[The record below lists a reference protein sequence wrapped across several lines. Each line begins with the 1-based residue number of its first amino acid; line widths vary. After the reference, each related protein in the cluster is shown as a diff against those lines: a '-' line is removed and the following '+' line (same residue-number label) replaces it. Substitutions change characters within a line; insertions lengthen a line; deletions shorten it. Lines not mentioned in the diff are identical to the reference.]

1 MRVGISTPLPAYKVS
16 AASTASKAEEL
27 GFESIWY
34 AEHPIL
40 PVHTS
45 SPWPGSPDG
54 KIPWTYAHFADP
66 YIALAQASGAT
77 SKIKLAT
84 GITLIPERNPLVL
97 AKTVSTLDL
106 FSKGRFMLGIGT
118 GWLKEETE
126 IMGGDFPHRWTQ
138 AKESLLALKALW
150 TQEEAEFHGK
160 YYDFPPVK
168 MYPKPMQKPHP
179 PILIGGMAKR
189 VFNRIVEVGD
199 GWLPNRV
206 TPKDVQ
212 VGKSKIES
220 LCIENNRTPDE
231 ITITVYGQPADKQ
244 LITDFINAGA
254 DRVVVSPQY
263 YETEEEMTNELE
275 SIAESGL

>member
-16 AASTASKAEEL
+16 AASTASKAEDL

-138 AKESLLALKALW
+138 TKESLLALKELW

-160 YYDFPPVK
+160 YYDFPLVK

-220 LCIENNRTPDE
+220 LCIENNRAPDE

-275 SIAESGL
+275 SIAQSVL

>member
-1 MRVGISTPLPAYKVS
+1 MNVGISTPLPAYKVPAS
-16 AASTASKAEEL
+16 LIASTAETL
-27 GFESIWY
+27 GFDSIWY

-40 PVHTS
+40 PVDTT
-45 SPWPGSPDG
+45 SPWPGSSDG

-97 AKTVSTLDL
+97 AKAVSTLDL
-106 FSKGRFMLGIGT
+106 FSEGRFMLGIGT

-138 AKESLLALKALW
+138 AKESLLALKELW
-150 TQEEAEFHGK
+150 TKEEAEFHGK

-168 MYPKPMQKPHP
+168 MYPKPLQKPHP

-206 TPKDVQ
+206 TPEEVQ
-212 VGKSKIES
+212 NGKSKIRS
-220 LCIENNRTPDE
+220 LCAESGRNPDDIS
-231 ITITVYGQPADKQ
+231 ITIYGQSPDKQ

-263 YETEEEMTNELE
+263 YETEEEMTKELE
-275 SIAESGL
+275 SIADSVL

>member
-1 MRVGISTPLPAYKVS
+1 MNVGISTPLPAYKVPAS
-16 AASTASKAEEL
+16 LIASTAETL
-27 GFESIWY
+27 GFDSIWY

-40 PVHTS
+40 PVDTT
-45 SPWPGSPDG
+45 SPWPGSSDG

-97 AKTVSTLDL
+97 AKEVSTLDL
-106 FSKGRFMLGIGT
+106 FSEGRFMLGIGT

-138 AKESLLALKALW
+138 AKESLLALKELW
-150 TQEEAEFHGK
+150 TKEEAEFHGK

-168 MYPKPMQKPHP
+168 MYPKPLQKPHP

-206 TPKDVQ
+206 TPEEVQ
-212 VGKSKIES
+212 NGKSKIRS
-220 LCIENNRTPDE
+220 LCAESGRNPDDIS
-231 ITITVYGQPADKQ
+231 ITIYGQSPDKQ

-254 DRVVVSPQY
+254 DRVVVSPKY
-263 YETEEEMTNELE
+263 YETVEEMTNELE
-275 SIAESGL
+275 SIAQSVL

>member
-1 MRVGISTPLPAYKVS
+1 MNVGISTPLPAYKVPAS
-16 AASTASKAEEL
+16 LIASTAETL
-27 GFESIWY
+27 GFDSIWY

-40 PVHTS
+40 PVDTT
-45 SPWPGSPDG
+45 SPWPGSSDG

-77 SKIKLAT
+77 STIKLAT

-97 AKTVSTLDL
+97 AKAVSTLDL
-106 FSKGRFMLGIGT
+106 FSEGRFMLGIGT

-138 AKESLLALKALW
+138 AKESLLALKELW
-150 TQEEAEFHGK
+150 TKEEAEFHGK

-168 MYPKPMQKPHP
+168 MYPKPLQKPHP

-206 TPKDVQ
+206 TPEEVQ
-212 VGKSKIES
+212 NGKSKIRS
-220 LCIENNRTPDE
+220 LCAESGRNPDDIS
-231 ITITVYGQPADKQ
+231 ITIYGQSPDKQ

-254 DRVVVSPQY
+254 DRVVVSPKY
-263 YETEEEMTNELE
+263 YETVEEMTNELE
-275 SIAESGL
+275 SIAQSVL

>member
-1 MRVGISTPLPAYKVS
+1 MNVGISTPLPAYKVPAS
-16 AASTASKAEEL
+16 LIASTAETL
-27 GFESIWY
+27 GFDSIWY

-40 PVHTS
+40 PVDTT
-45 SPWPGSPDG
+45 SPWPGSSDG

-97 AKTVSTLDL
+97 AKAVSTLDL
-106 FSKGRFMLGIGT
+106 FSGGRFMLGIGT
-118 GWLKEETE
+118 GGLKEETE

-138 AKESLLALKALW
+138 AKESLLALKELW
-150 TQEEAEFHGK
+150 TKEEAEFHGK

-168 MYPKPMQKPHP
+168 MYPKPLQKPHP

-206 TPKDVQ
+206 TPEEVQ
-212 VGKSKIES
+212 NGKSKIRS
-220 LCIENNRTPDE
+220 LCAESGRNPDDIS
-231 ITITVYGQPADKQ
+231 ITIYGQSPDKQ

-254 DRVVVSPQY
+254 DRVVVSPKY
-263 YETEEEMTNELE
+263 YETVEEMTNELE
-275 SIAESGL
+275 SIAQSVL

>member
-16 AASTASKAEEL
+16 AASTASKAEDL

-206 TPKDVQ
+206 TPKEVQ

-220 LCIENNRTPDE
+220 LCIENNRTPNE

-275 SIAESGL
+275 SIAQSVL

>member
-16 AASTASKAEEL
+16 AASTASKAEDL

-106 FSKGRFMLGIGT
+106 FSKGRFILGIGT

-138 AKESLLALKALW
+138 TKESLLALKELW

-189 VFNRIVEVGD
+189 VFNRIVELGD

-206 TPKDVQ
+206 TPKEVQ

-275 SIAESGL
+275 SIADSVL